1 MRTRLAMNTLS
12 GIVEFISHRDSFP
25 AYSVLLHDFFHL
37 PHHSKIQE
45 KPTQI
50 CCDCQ
55 ANLLQQTALSSFRE
69 HYIPPFLPLLHKSQD
84 HQKKKS
90 KCSSHSDSLL
100 YSERALVL
108 LLLPQSIN
116 LNPKPA
122 PLQRFVAPSPVHITE
137 AFTAVNLDHHH
148 LG

>member
-12 GIVEFISHRDSFP
+12 GIVRFISHCDSFP
-25 AYSVLLHDFFHL
+25 VYSISLHDFYHL
-37 PHHSKIQE
+37 PHHSKIKE
-45 KPTQI
+45 THTNSLRLPGKPPST
-50 CCDCQ
+50 DCAVQ
-55 ANLLQQTALSSFRE
+55 LQKTL
-69 HYIPPFLPLLHKSQD
+69 HPPPFLNLLHKTQD

-116 LNPKPA
+116 LNSKPA
-122 PLQRFVAPSPVHITE
+122 PLQRFVDPSSVHITE
-137 AFTAVNLDHHH
+137 VFTAVNLNHHH
-148 LG
+148 FG